1 MQQPSASTSTP
12 SSAAP
17 SFAGLLA
24 SLASPGGKSSSME
37 RKDKPWGDDELADD
51 IATLSYESA
60 LRAHSRYR
68 SPAGGLGAGVD
79 GEENPLAQGAS
90 DLLEMLRE
98 DGLIPAKAPAA
109 EPPAEAL
116 KTSQTPPPIA
126 PTEARRSQLS
136 SLERSL
142 KDASITIR
150 MSKAE
155 CEQLHRRASEAGL
168 TVSAYLRSCT
178 FEAESLRAMVKET
191 MAQLRSASAQM
202 NPAPVRDSW
211 LRRLGQWMARLLN
224 PWQGPQHVAR
234 A

>member
-1 MQQPSASTSTP
+1 MASPPTP

-24 SLASPGGKSSSME
+24 ALANPADKSSSTG
-37 RKDKPWGDDELADD
+37 RKDSPWENDELAAD

-60 LRAHSRYR
+60 LRAHARYR
-68 SPAGGLGAGVD
+68 SPGAG
-79 GEENPLAQGAS
+79 ENLLAQGAS
-90 DLLEMLRE
+90 DLLEALRAE
-98 DGLIPAKAPAA
+98 EPVSASAAANETAA
-109 EPPAEAL
+109 EGASASLNCTAQPEVRPALPSFERKLKEA
-116 KTSQTPPPIA
+116 SV
-126 PTEARRSQLS
+126 
-136 SLERSL
+136 
-142 KDASITIR
+142 TIR

-155 CEQLHRRASEAGL
+155 CAQLHRRAAEAGL

-191 MAQLRSASAQM
+191 LAQLRTASVQT
-202 NPAPVRDSW
+202 NPAPARDSW

-224 PWQGPQHVAR
+224 PWQGHQRVAR